1 MYLNLIIN
9 IQLMSITIEYGEK
22 GAKDTLK
29 IIIVS
34 ISAITP
40 EHGAAYNIIF
50 YGTMSHALHKCIIYA
65 NSKDK
70 ATANLQCKSAGHA
83 IIILLHYYYCYS
95 SIDDAW

>member
-9 IQLMSITIEYGEK
+9 IQLISITIEYGEERV
-22 GAKDTLK
+22 KDTLK
-29 IIIVS
+29 IIIVFS

-40 EHGAAYNIIF
+40 EPGAAYNIIF

-65 NSKDK
+65 NSKDT

-83 IIILLHYYYCYS
+83 III
-95 SIDDAW
+95 